1 MKPYKMIAFDMDGT
15 LLNSQKEISEKTVA
29 AMKRAMDHGFTVVLN
44 TGRCMAE
51 LYKYFDVV
59 DIPYV
64 NSVSGAL
71 VLDRRQNRAVFE
83 KGLTPELAEQVLAIA
98 AKEDVMIHILTEKSI
113 VQKDAIAKMD
123 YYQMGIYRGM
133 FEKVTDQWESL
144 IETYL
149 TDPFPVAKINLY
161 HPSTEAREK
170 TRALI
175 CEAGLPVE
183 LANSEIASLEIS
195 AEGIHK
201 GIGLQGLCDY
211 LKIPMSRTVVVGD
224 ADNDIGA
231 LKMAG
236 LSVAMGNASEKIKKI
251 CDVTVADNDHDGCR
265 EAIER
270 FLFQDSG
277 GG

>member
-1 MKPYKMIAFDMDGT
+1 MKPYKMIAFDMDGK

-71 VLDRRQNRAVFE
+71 VFDRRQNRAVFE

-123 YYQMGIYRGM
+123 YYQMGIYRPVGVPDRDLSDRS
-133 FEKVTDQWESL
+133 FSCSKNKSL
-144 IETYL
+144 SSVYRS
-149 TDPFPVAKINLY
+149 K
-161 HPSTEAREK
+161 RENK
-170 TRALI
+170 
-175 CEAGLPVE
+175 
-183 LANSEIASLEIS
+183 S
-195 AEGIHK
+195 AD
-201 GIGLQGLCDY
+201 L
-211 LKIPMSRTVVVGD
+211 
-224 ADNDIGA
+224 
-231 LKMAG
+231 
-236 LSVAMGNASEKIKKI
+236 
-251 CDVTVADNDHDGCR
+251 
-265 EAIER
+265 
-270 FLFQDSG
+270 
-277 GG
+277 

>member
-1 MKPYKMIAFDMDGT
+1 MIAFDMDGT
-15 LLNSQKEISEKTVA
+15 LLNSQKEISEQTVA
-29 AMKRAMDHGFTVVLN
+29 AIKRAMDHGFTVVLN

-71 VLDRRQNRAVFE
+71 VLDRRQNSAVFE

-113 VQKDAIAKMD
+113 VQKDTVARMA

-144 IETYL
+144 IEKYL

-175 CEAGLPVE
+175 CSADLPVE

-195 AEGIHK
+195 AKGIHK

-211 LKIPMSRTVVVGD
+211 LKIPMSQTVVVGD

-236 LSVAMGNASEKIKKI
+236 LSVAMGNAGKEIKAI

-270 FLFQDSG
+270 FLFQE
-277 GG
+277 

>member
-15 LLNSQKEISEKTVA
+15 LLNSQKEVSEKTVA

-51 LYKYFDVV
+51 LNKYFDVV

-149 TDPFPVAKINLY
+149 ADPFPVAKINLY

-175 CEAGLPVE
+175 CEAGLSVE

-270 FLFQDSG
+270 FLFQE
-277 GG
+277 

>member
-1 MKPYKMIAFDMDGT
+1 MERW
-15 LLNSQKEISEKTVA
+15 LNSQKEISEKTVA

-71 VLDRRQNRAVFE
+71 VLDRRHNRAVFE

-133 FEKVTDQWESL
+133 FGKGDRPVGVPDRDLSDRSFSCSKNKSL
-144 IETYL
+144 SSVYRS
-149 TDPFPVAKINLY
+149 K
-161 HPSTEAREK
+161 RENK
-170 TRALI
+170 
-175 CEAGLPVE
+175 
-183 LANSEIASLEIS
+183 S
-195 AEGIHK
+195 AD
-201 GIGLQGLCDY
+201 L
-211 LKIPMSRTVVVGD
+211 
-224 ADNDIGA
+224 
-231 LKMAG
+231 
-236 LSVAMGNASEKIKKI
+236 
-251 CDVTVADNDHDGCR
+251 
-265 EAIER
+265 
-270 FLFQDSG
+270 
-277 GG
+277 

>member
-83 KGLTPELAEQVLAIA
+83 KGLTPELAEQVLAIV

-170 TRALI
+170 TGALI

-251 CDVTVADNDHDGCR
+251 CDVTVADNDHDGCW

-270 FLFQDSG
+270 FLFQE
-277 GG
+277 

>member
-1 MKPYKMIAFDMDGT
+1 MESYKMIAFDMDGT
-15 LLNSQKEISEKTVA
+15 LLNSQKEISEQTVA
-29 AMKRAMDHGFTVVLN
+29 AIKRAMDHGFTVVLN

-71 VLDRRQNRAVFE
+71 VLDRRQNSAVFE

-113 VQKDAIAKMD
+113 VQKDTVARMA

-144 IETYL
+144 IEKYL

-175 CEAGLPVE
+175 CSADLPVE

-195 AEGIHK
+195 AKGIHK
-201 GIGLQGLCDY
+201 GIG
-211 LKIPMSRTVVVGD
+211 TVVVGD

-236 LSVAMGNASEKIKKI
+236 LSVAMGNAGKEIKAI

-270 FLFQDSG
+270 FLFQE
-277 GG
+277 

>member
-15 LLNSQKEISEKTVA
+15 LLNSKKEISEKTVA

-51 LYKYFDVV
+51 LYKSFDVV

-71 VLDRRQNRAVFE
+71 VLDRRHNRAVFE

-170 TRALI
+170 TGALI

-270 FLFQDSG
+270 FLFQE
-277 GG
+277 

>member
-1 MKPYKMIAFDMDGT
+1 MEPYKMIAFDMDGT

-71 VLDRRQNRAVFE
+71 VLDRRKNRTVFE

-133 FEKVTDQWESL
+133 FEKVTDQWEFL
-144 IETYL
+144 VETYL
-149 TDPFPVAKINLY
+149 KNPFPAAKINLY

-183 LANSEIASLEIS
+183 MANSEIASLEIS

-236 LSVAMGNASEKIKKI
+236 LSVAVENASEKIKKI

-270 FLFQDSG
+270 FLFQE
-277 GG
+277 

>member
-1 MKPYKMIAFDMDGT
+1 M
-15 LLNSQKEISEKTVA
+15 
-29 AMKRAMDHGFTVVLN
+29 
-44 TGRCMAE
+44 
-51 LYKYFDVV
+51 
-59 DIPYV
+59 
-64 NSVSGAL
+64 
-71 VLDRRQNRAVFE
+71 
-83 KGLTPELAEQVLAIA
+83 LAIA

-149 TDPFPVAKINLY
+149 ADPFPVAKINLY

-251 CDVTVADNDHDGCR
+251 CDVTVADNDNDGCR

-270 FLFQDSG
+270 FLFQE
-277 GG
+277 